1 MGWVMGSNKS
11 GYAPPAARSFRF
23 LCFWF
28 YHQEI
33 PLHLHC
39 TLTFDRFIYLPFI
52 YERRGPRSS
61 ENFRGNKAE
70 KATLNNINDE
80 RWR

>member
-11 GYAPPAARSFRF
+11 GCAPPVARSFRF

-39 TLTFDRFIYLPFI
+39 TLTFDRFIYQPFI